1 MDDNVVPQ
9 NIIKLLYDKSQ
20 DKKQQGCQQLRSLVC
35 SCAAS
40 GKELLIKQI
49 IETLKIKFTSSSQLY
64 LKRQGMF
71 AIQTVAEILVKEY
84 PQLAERCVKDLTQP
98 ILECLNDKEDKAR
111 QYAVEC
117 LLQLTKIMKTMI
129 LLNFN
134 EIFEYQ
140 LGRSAEQDNQIV
152 QAMLLLDAQ
161 LKTQVQIAVQ
171 EKLYEPGKPCY
182 FNLNSFMTQLQSK
195 LKTRVTYVRQ
205 FLLGWIKVLNQCHN
219 NDLYIYFPMILEG
232 IFMMLG
238 ESNKEVR
245 NGADVQANEF
255 MKQVEI
261 KVNMD
266 QKVNEQ
272 IIEILLKICQMK
284 GNQNNYAKLNSLL
297 WIFEY
302 LRVFQQE
309 LEEEQKGKLGL
320 QHSPSNVLKQE
331 EYMRSNT
338 SPISKNQIQSYFG
351 GFESPLRKTI
361 LNSLSQILGPILILL
376 SHEEEEIRKAAQKT
390 NELLL
395 KVMDR
400 VKNQSVEFMNI
411 VPTIKE
417 MLTDKKSNT
426 AESALIWMKHLL
438 EIYSESLFPTIEDI
452 LTKLI
457 DKLAD
462 SESAIVQNIMDV
474 LANISMHNQYF
485 EIVIDKILMMLH
497 KNQDQQE
504 KKGDQIFKKLC
515 SLLNPQQVYFT
526 ITAKLLEIYSDN
538 DVLFISN
545 TVQALTNLLISEKE
559 LQSLRNI
566 LRNLKH
572 EKDEKQRQHNQ
583 EIFETLY
590 RTFCYN
596 SMSVITLCLLS
607 EEYELAYNIIIS
619 FSEVEVNQYILLE
632 IAQLINVLE
641 TPVFIFLRLQLLEYD
656 SHPFLMKCLFGL
668 MMLLPQG
675 PAFNTLRHRLKNVSN
690 AQIQSLQQDKKMET
704 EEFLDIQKLLTQFRD
719 IRLQCIN
726 QESKQKDLN

>member
-9 NIIKLLYDKSQ
+9 QIIKLLYDKSQ
-20 DKKQQGCQQLRSLVC
+20 DKKQQGCQQLKSLVQ
-35 SCAAS
+35 SYAQS

-71 AIQTVAEILVKEY
+71 AIQTVAEILVKEF

-134 EIFEYQ
+134 EIFDYQ

-152 QAMLLLDAQ
+152 QAMFLLDAQ

-171 EKLYEPGKPCY
+171 ERFSDPGKPCY
-182 FNLNSFMTQLQSK
+182 FNLNSFMIQLQSK
-195 LKTRVTYVRQ
+195 LKSRVTYVRQ

-245 NGADVQANEF
+245 NGADLQANEF
-255 MKQVEI
+255 LKQVEI
-261 KVNMD
+261 KVNLD
-266 QKVNEQ
+266 QRVNEQ

-309 LEEEQKGKLGL
+309 LEEEQKGKLGF
-320 QHSPSNVLKQE
+320 QHSTSHIKQE
-331 EYMRSNT
+331 EYLRSNT
-338 SPISKNQIQSYFG
+338 SPISKNQMQQFLG

-395 KVMDR
+395 KVMEK

-438 EIYSESLFPTIEDI
+438 ETYSESLFPTIEDI

-474 LANISMHNQYF
+474 LANISMHSQYF
-485 EIVIDKILMMLH
+485 EIVIDKILTMLH
-497 KNQDQQE
+497 KNQEQSE

-515 SLLNPQQVYFT
+515 SLLNPQKVYFT

-545 TVQALTNLLISEKE
+545 TVQTLTTLLISEKE
-559 LQSLRNI
+559 LQNLRNI

-675 PAFNTLRHRLKNVSN
+675 PAFNMLRQRLKNVSN
-690 AQIQSLQQDKKMET
+690 TQIQSLQQDKKMET

>member
-9 NIIKLLYDKSQ
+9 QIIKLLQDKSQ
-20 DKKQQGCQQLRSLVC
+20 DKKQQGCQQLKSLVE
-35 SCAAS
+35 SYAQS

-49 IETLKIKFTSSSQLY
+49 IETLKIKLTSQSQLQY
-64 LKRQGMF
+64 KRQGMV
-71 AIQTVAEILVKEY
+71 AIQTVAELLVKEF
-84 PQLAERCVKDLTQP
+84 PQLAEKCVKDLTQP

-134 EIFEYQ
+134 EIFDYQ
-140 LGRSAEQDNQIV
+140 LGRSAEQESSIV
-152 QAMLLLDAQ
+152 QAMFLLDQ
-161 LKTQVQIAVQ
+161 LLKSQVQTAVQ
-171 EKLYEPGKPCY
+171 EKFLDPGKQYY
-182 FNLNSFMTQLQSK
+182 FNLNSFMNQLQNK

-245 NGADVQANEF
+245 NGADLQANEF
-255 MKQVEI
+255 LKQVEI
-261 KVNMD
+261 KVNLD
-266 QKVNEQ
+266 QRVNEQ

-309 LEEEQKGKLGL
+309 LEEEQKCRLGL
-320 QHSPSNVLKQE
+320 QHSPSHVKSD
-331 EYMRSNT
+331 EYLRSNT
-338 SPISKNQIQSYFG
+338 SPISKNQIQQYLG

-400 VKNQSVEFMNI
+400 IKNQSVEFINI

-438 EIYSESLFPTIEDI
+438 EMYSESLFPTIEDI

-474 LANISMHNQYF
+474 LANISMHSQYF
-485 EIVIDKILMMLH
+485 EMVIDKILIMLH
-497 KNQDQQE
+497 KNQEQSE

-515 SLLNPQQVYFT
+515 SLLNPQKVYFT
-526 ITAKLLEIYSDN
+526 ITAKLLEIYSEN
-538 DVLFISN
+538 DVIFISN
-545 TVQALTNLLISEKE
+545 TVQILTNLLISEKE
-559 LQSLRNI
+559 LQNLRNI

-572 EKDEKQRQHNQ
+572 EKDDKKKQQNQ

-607 EEYELAYNIIIS
+607 EEYELAYKIIIS
-619 FSEVEVNQYILLE
+619 FSEVEVNECILSE

-675 PAFNTLRHRLKNVSN
+675 VAFNTLRQRLKNVSN
-690 AQIQSLQQDKKMET
+690 TQIQSLQQDKKIEI
-704 EEFLDIQKLLTQFRD
+704 EEFLDIQRLLSLFRD
-719 IRLQCIN
+719 IRFQCIN
-726 QESKQKDLN
+726 QESKQKDQH

>member
-9 NIIKLLYDKSQ
+9 QIIKLLIDKSQ
-20 DKKQQGCQQLRSLVC
+20 DKKQLGCQQLKQLVQ
-35 SCAAS
+35 SYAQS

-49 IETLKIKFTSSSQLY
+49 IETFKIKFTSSSQLY

-71 AIQTVAEILVKEY
+71 ALQTVAEILVKEY

-134 EIFEYQ
+134 EIFDYQ
-140 LGRSAEQDNQIV
+140 LGRSAEYDNQIV
-152 QAMLLLDAQ
+152 QAMFLLDQQ
-161 LKTQVQIAVQ
+161 LKNQVQIAVQ
-171 EKLYEPGKPCY
+171 EKFLDPGKLCY
-182 FNLNSFMTQLQSK
+182 FNLNSFMIQLQSK

-205 FLLGWIKVLNQCHN
+205 FLLGWIKFLNQCHN

-245 NGADVQANEF
+245 NGADLQANEF
-255 MKQVEI
+255 LKQVEI
-261 KVNMD
+261 KVNLD
-266 QKVNEQ
+266 QRVNEQ

-320 QHSPSNVLKQE
+320 QHSPSHVRSE
-331 EYMRSNT
+331 EYLRSNT
-338 SPISKNQIQSYFG
+338 SPIQKNQMQQYLG
-351 GFESPLRKTI
+351 GFESPIRKTI

-395 KVMDR
+395 KVMER
-400 VKNQSVEFMNI
+400 VKNQSIEFINI

-474 LANISMHNQYF
+474 LANISMHSQYF
-485 EIVIDKILMMLH
+485 EIVIDKILIMLH
-497 KNQDQQE
+497 KIQEQSE
-504 KKGDQIFKKLC
+504 KKGDLIFKKLC
-515 SLLNPQQVYFT
+515 SLLNPQKVYFT
-526 ITAKLLEIYSDN
+526 ITAKLLEIYSNN
-538 DVLFISN
+538 DVIFISN
-545 TVQALTNLLISEKE
+545 TVQILTNLLISEKE
-559 LQSLRNI
+559 LQNLRNI

-596 SMSVITLCLLS
+596 SMSVITLSLLS
-607 EEYELAYNIIIS
+607 EEYELAYKIIIS
-619 FSEVEVNQYILLE
+619 FSEVEVNECILSE

-675 PAFNTLRHRLKNVSN
+675 SAFNTLRQRLKNVSN
-690 AQIQSLQQDKKMET
+690 TQIQSLQQDKNMET
-704 EEFLDIQKLLTQFRD
+704 EEFLDISKLLSQFRE

-726 QESKQKDLN
+726 QESKQKDQR